1 MLESIQKSLGVGKI
15 YKHGID
21 SLDYRVNSLKNIRV
35 VINHFERYPLITKK
49 LADYI
54 LFKQAV
60 DMVQQKQHFDNISMI
75 CSLFISNRKY
85 SIGFPYTEL
94 RRRRL
99 GPSPKKKNFLFGP
112 FKYRT

>member
-21 SLDYRVNSLKNIRV
+21 SLEYRVNSLKNIRV
-35 VINHFERYPLITKK
+35 VINHFDRYPLITKK

-60 DMVQQKQHFDNISMI
+60 DMVQQKQHLTIEGILKLVSI
-75 CSLFISNRKY
+75 KASLN
-85 SIGFPYTEL
+85 
-94 RRRRL
+94 
-99 GPSPKKKNFLFGP
+99 
-112 FKYRT
+112 